1 MPDTVHSPADTAY
14 LTGLIHR
21 LTWLREDVAFGLD
34 PRGIAAALADVITD
48 LQETRKQAGQ

>member
-1 MPDTVHSPADTAY
+1 MPDTTPSPTDTTY

-34 PRGIAAALADVITD
+34 PRGITAALADVIAD
-48 LQETRKQAGQ
+48 LQETRKRAGQ